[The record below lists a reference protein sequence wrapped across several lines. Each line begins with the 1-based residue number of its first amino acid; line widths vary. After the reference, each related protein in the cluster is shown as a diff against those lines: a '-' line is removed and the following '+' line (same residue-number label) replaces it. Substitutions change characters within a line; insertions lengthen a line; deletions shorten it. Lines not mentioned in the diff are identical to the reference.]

1 MFRPYYIQPYKPIS
15 TKKIKITTKK
25 NDIKIRVYL

>member
-15 TKKIKITTKK
+15 YKKDNNNNKDNNKEK
-25 NDIKIRVYL
+25 